1 MAHGGPRRSGVS
13 EFTAEG
19 LGYEGGFTAESTED
33 TERAVESSKEGIRAE
48 GDFWI
53 PASAGMTV
61 WVGCGG
67 GMVW

>member
-19 LGYEGGFTAESTED
+19 LGYEGGFTAESTKRGVD
-33 TERAVESSKEGIRAE
+33 RSKEEIRAE